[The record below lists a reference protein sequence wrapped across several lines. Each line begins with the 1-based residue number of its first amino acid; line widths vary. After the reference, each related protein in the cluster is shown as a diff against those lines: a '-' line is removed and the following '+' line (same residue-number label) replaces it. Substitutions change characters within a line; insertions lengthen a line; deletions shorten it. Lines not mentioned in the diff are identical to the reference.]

1 MKEEIEIM
9 KKGQEEMRNT
19 ISNLKNTIEGIK
31 NRLDEDRISELKG
44 KVEKKNP
51 ERARKGRETQK
62 G

>member
-31 NRLDEDRISELKG
+31 NRLDEDRISELI
-44 KVEKKNP
+44 ELPYNHCF
-51 ERARKGRETQK
+51 ELSI
-62 G
+62 